1 MNNELI
7 ELLTKLEE
15 NTNLILAEN
24 KRLEDEIKTLKGET
38 LNYLDCTNIGISSV
52 DGAEI
57 NNSARLSTDY
67 ITTGNIKGKVKVNCT
82 NDYYYLVRLYDK
94 DKNYLGYPEGVWRQ
108 GEIIIT
114 SDKITSDVI
123 YVRLVMKN
131 KTGTDIQNVEGSI
144 CINDGIEY
152 ILSYKA

>member
-1 MNNELI
+1 ME
-7 ELLTKLEE
+7 ELLQILNKLEE
-15 NTNLILAEN
+15 NTNAILKKN
-24 KRLEDEIKTLKGET
+24 KELEDEIKILKGEI

-57 NNSARLSTDY
+57 NSSARLSTDY
-67 ITTGNIKGKVKVNCT
+67 IATGNIKGKVKVNCT

-114 SDKITSDVI
+114 YNKIT
-123 YVRLVMKN
+123 
-131 KTGTDIQNVEGSI
+131 
-144 CINDGIEY
+144 
-152 ILSYKA
+152 

>member
-1 MNNELI
+1 ME
-7 ELLTKLEE
+7 ELLQILNKLEE
-15 NTNLILAEN
+15 NTNAILKKN
-24 KRLEDEIKTLKGET
+24 KELEDEIKILKGET

-67 ITTGNIKGKVKVNCT
+67 IATGNIKGKVKVNCT

-114 SDKITSDVI
+114 SNKITSDVA

-131 KTGTDIQNVEGSI
+131 KTGTDMQNVEGTV

-152 ILSYKA
+152 TLSYKA